1 MIISRTHQMLRAVAT
16 AAVLL
21 PALAGTALA
30 QRQFGPSQ
38 TSVNES
44 EYYRMSTIPIP
55 EGIVLEV
62 GGLETL
68 PDGRLG
74 VATRR
79 GDVWLIENPGSVN
92 GGRPSFTRFAQGLHE
107 ALGLAYQDGTLLT
120 TQRSELTRLRDTDGD
135 GKADR
140 YETVYSWPLSGNY
153 HEYSFGPVFSPTGDM
168 FVTLNLAWIGYGE
181 SFVKWRGWML
191 KLDKDGKNM
200 TPWAT
205 GFRSPSSFGYNLA
218 GDLFYAENQG
228 DWVGSGGISQVEKG
242 DFEGNVKGLKWSGE
256 PNSGVTL
263 KVSDIPDTGEPKFE
277 VAKRVPHL
285 RTPAVWFPHTILGIS
300 TSAILVDSTKG
311 AFGPFAGQLFV
322 GDQGQSKIMRVY
334 LEKVNGVYQGVVFPF
349 REGFASGV
357 FRQVWGKDGS
367 MYVGQTSRGWGA
379 TGRAPYALQRLVWTG
394 KVPFEPLKVEAR
406 PDGFEIFFTAPVD
419 RAAAGDPA
427 SYQVNSFIYKYHH
440 IYGSP
445 PINQVA
451 HTIKGVVVSK
461 DGRSARIVVDSLRQG
476 YIHEIKM
483 SGVKS
488 ESGAALLHDFGYYTV
503 NQIPGGA
510 KLAVKPASAARSAG
524 SGAVA
529 AAASTPARV
538 PEASPAPST
547 PAPSNA
553 PASSSSS
560 RAGGAALAKRQLTMP
575 ASWDGKVDQTVS
587 VSGEDGLKFSVASFD
602 VKAGAHVKLDFANV
616 SDMLHN
622 FVVVKPG
629 TGTKVGE
636 EVLKLGLDGARL
648 NYVPPRSTDV
658 LYHTA
663 LLEPQKSES
672 IYFEAPSVPGEYQ
685 FICSFP
691 GHWTTMTGTM
701 RVR

>member
-1 MIISRTHQMLRAVAT
+1 MLRALAGG
-16 AAVLL
+16 AVLL
-21 PALAGTALA
+21 HAIAADVAA
-30 QRQFGPSQ
+30 QRPGGPSPLA
-38 TSVNES
+38 VNES
-44 EYYRMSTIPIP
+44 EYYRMSTVPIP

-68 PDGRLG
+68 PDGRLA

-79 GDVWLIENPGSVN
+79 GDVWLVENPGSVN
-92 GGRPSFTRFAQGLHE
+92 GGRPTFTRFAQGMHE
-107 ALGLAYQDGTLLT
+107 ALGLAYRDGALYT

-140 YETVYSWPLSGNY
+140 YETVFSWPLSGNY
-153 HEYSFGPVFSPTGDM
+153 HEYSFGPVFSPQGDM
-168 FVTLNLAWIGYGE
+168 FITLNLAWIGYGE

-205 GFRSPSSFGYNLA
+205 GFRSPSSFGYNLE

-242 DFEGNVKGLKWSGE
+242 DFMGNPKGLKWSGE

-285 RTPAVWFPHTILGIS
+285 KTPAVWFPHTILGIS

-322 GDQGQSKIMRVY
+322 GDQGQSKIMRVA

-379 TGRAPYALQRLVWTG
+379 TGRQSYALQRLVWTG
-394 KVPFEPLKVEAR
+394 KTPFEPLKVEAR
-406 PDGFEIFFTAPVD
+406 PDGFEIYFTAPVD

-445 PINQVA
+445 PINQGA
-451 HTIKGVVVSK
+451 HAIRSVVVSK
-461 DGRSARIVVDSLRQG
+461 DGRSARLVLDSLRQG

-488 ESGAALLHDFGYYTV
+488 ESGAPLLHDFGYYTV

-510 KLAVKPASAARSAG
+510 KLAVKPSSSAP
-524 SGAVA
+524 
-529 AAASTPARV
+529 AASV
-538 PEASPAPST
+538 
-547 PAPSNA
+547 A
-553 PASSSSS
+553 PAAMSSAPAAGAS
-560 RAGGAALAKRQLTMP
+560 RSGAALAKRQTTMP
-575 ASWDGKVDQTVS
+575 ASWGGKVDQTVS
-587 VSGEDGLKFSVASFD
+587 VAGEDGLKFSVSSFD
-602 VKAGAHVKLDFANV
+602 VKSGAHVKLDFANS

-622 FVVVKPG
+622 LVIVKPG

-636 EVLKLGLDGARL
+636 EALKLGLDGARM
-648 NYVPPRSTDV
+648 NYVPRSSDV
-658 LYHTA
+658 LFHTA
-663 LLEPQKSES
+663 LLEPTKSES
-672 IYFEAPSVPGEYQ
+672 IYFEAPSAPGEYTY
-685 FICSFP
+685 ICSFP
-691 GHWTTMTGTM
+691 GHWVTMVGTM
-701 RVR
+701 RVQ

>member
-1 MIISRTHQMLRAVAT
+1 MTNSHSQKMLRAT
-16 AAVLL
+16 MLAAALV
-21 PALAGTALA
+21 PVLAGSALA
-30 QRQFGPSQ
+30 QRPGGPSQ
-38 TSVNES
+38 LATNES
-44 EYYRMSTIPIP
+44 EFYRMSTIPIP
-55 EGIVLEV
+55 EGVVLEV

-79 GDVWLIENPGSVN
+79 GDVWLIENPASVN

-107 ALGLAYQDGTLLT
+107 ALGLTYRDGALLT

-135 GKADR
+135 GRADK

-153 HEYSFGPVFSPTGDM
+153 HEYSFGPVFGPTGDM
-168 FVTLNLAWIGYGE
+168 FVTLNLAWVGYGE

-205 GFRSPSSFGYNLA
+205 GFRSPSSFGFNLA
-218 GDLFYAENQG
+218 GDLFYSENQG
-228 DWVGSGGISQVEKG
+228 DWVGSGGISHVEKG
-242 DFEGNVKGLKWSGE
+242 DFMGNVKGLKWSGE

-285 RTPAVWFPHTILGIS
+285 KTPAVWFPHTILGIS

-379 TGRAPYALQRLVWTG
+379 TGRQPYALQRLVWTG

-406 PDGFEIFFTAPVD
+406 PDGFEIYFTAPVD
-419 RAAAGDPA
+419 RGAAGDPA

-445 PINQVA
+445 PINQAA
-451 HTIKGVVVSK
+451 HTIRSVVVSK

-476 YIHEIKM
+476 YIHEIRM

-488 ESGAALLHDFGYYTV
+488 ESGASLLHDFGYYTV

-510 KLAVKPASAARSAG
+510 KLAVKSAPAAGART
-524 SGAVA
+524 A
-529 AAASTPARV
+529 AAQSTI
-538 PEASPAPST
+538 SAPRS
-547 PAPSNA
+547 
-553 PASSSSS
+553 
-560 RAGGAALAKRQLTMP
+560 GGVALAKRQTTLP
-575 ASWDGKVDQTVS
+575 ASWNGKIDQTVS
-587 VSGEDGLKFSVASFD
+587 VSGEDGLKFSVASFE

-622 FVVVKPG
+622 LVIVKPG

-636 EVLKLGLDGARL
+636 EALKLGLDGPKL
-648 NYVPPRSTDV
+648 HYVPRSSDV

-663 LLEPQKSES
+663 LLEPEKSES
-672 IYFEAPSVPGEYQ
+672 IYFEAPTAPGDYQ

-691 GHWTTMTGTM
+691 GHWVTMVGTM